1 MQRIRSMT
9 VQSCVI
15 ILLLAGMLVVSVAP
29 ASACSCMAV
38 TPTEEFA
45 QADAVFVGEVS
56 AIKEDKANLQVQIQ
70 FDLIHTWK
78 GEDDGERNEVT
89 VTTPSSTSACG
100 YEFALHERYLVY
112 AHAQAKDL
120 SVSSCG
126 NSAPLLDALSQ
137 FAIIGTEPA
146 TGVVAQPNSP
156 LAVPPSPLPTPTA
169 TAKPK
174 R

>member
-15 ILLLAGMLVVSVAP
+15 ILLLAGMLVASVAP

-38 TPTEEFA
+38 TPAEEFT
-45 QADAVFVGEVS
+45 QAGAVFVGEVS
-56 AIKEDKANLQVQIQ
+56 AIKEDNANLQVQVQ

-78 GEDDGERNEVT
+78 GEDDGDPSEIT
-89 VTTPSSTSACG
+89 VTTPSSESACG
-100 YEFALHERYLVY
+100 YEFALHEQYLVY

-120 SVSSCG
+120 TVNSCG

-137 FAIIGTEPA
+137 FAIIGTEQA
-146 TGVVAQPNSP
+146 SDVVAQPNSP
-156 LAVPPSPLPTPTA
+156 LAAPASPLPTPTA